1 MNKNNNYFLHESSY
15 VDDNVEIQSGTK
27 IWHFSHIQTGAKIG
41 KNCSIGQNVNIGN
54 NVKIGN
60 FVKIQNNVSVYE
72 GVEIE
77 DYDFCGPS
85 IVFTN
90 VIYTRSEFPQRG
102 SEHYSKTIIKKS
114 ASIGANAT
122 IICGNTIVKSADR
135 DDELNQLFYKLKKV
149 NDTFIALEI
158 EMKIWNIWSTHPT
171 QEKLTKSLTKGSD
184 LMSRG
189 EWEKSYK
196 VFSVIIDV
204 APNWA
209 EGWNKRATVLYLMG
223 KYQDSLND
231 IDEVLKRESR
241 HFGALSG
248 QGLIHIEMKNYEK
261 AIKSYEAVQKIYPSI
276 NSAKVMIPQL
286 KKLIKDKA
294 I

>member
-1 MNKNNNYFLHESSY
+1 MKKIFFYTILVFLL
-15 VDDNVEIQSGTK
+15 
-27 IWHFSHIQTGAKIG
+27 
-41 KNCSIGQNVNIGN
+41 
-54 NVKIGN
+54 
-60 FVKIQNNVSVYE
+60 
-72 GVEIE
+72 
-77 DYDFCGPS
+77 CG
-85 IVFTN
+85 N
-90 VIYTRSEFPQRG
+90 VIADSQ
-102 SEHYSKTIIKKS
+102 
-114 ASIGANAT
+114 
-122 IICGNTIVKSADR
+122 DR
-135 DDELNQLFYKLKKV
+135 DINLNQLFDQLKKSS
-149 NDTFIALEI
+149 NASLAFEI

-171 QEKLTKSLTKGSD
+171 QEKLTKSLAKGSD
-184 LMSRG
+184 LMSKG

-196 VFSVIIDV
+196 VFSTIIDV

-223 KYQDSLND
+223 RYQDSLND

-248 QGLIHIEMKNYEK
+248 QGLVHIEMKNYEK
-261 AIKSYEAVQKIYPSI
+261 AIKSYESVQKIYPSI